1 MKLEAPHRDWLRGTA
16 ALAGIAALL
25 WILVAGR
32 PPHPTLLWMEIFNL
46 GHIPLFG
53 MVALLALVATRA
65 FLPKGPGRP
74 LRHYLLAFVVVA
86 LISLV
91 SEIAQI
97 NMASRQVEVQDAVHN
112 LLGAICFLVIRSA
125 FDPLLWESQARAP
138 RGLLLVAASLAL
150 FVASWP
156 LIELG
161 WHYGMRRAAFPR
173 IVDLDSGWQRPF
185 ISAQRA
191 DIGLV
196 PAPEAW
202 TEKSGRRVSVITFPQ
217 NPWPGVTVRE
227 LYPDWT
233 EMKAYRMQ
241 VFSTRD
247 HPVHLTLRIEDSLH
261 NYRRNDRFNRTLTIE
276 PGLNDVSIPLQE
288 IRDAPAG
295 REMDLSQIWRLILFT
310 SRPEE
315 PLQLHIS
322 DIWLE

>member
-1 MKLEAPHRDWLRGTA
+1 MSLELPRRDWVRGMA

-25 WILVAGR
+25 WVLVAGR
-32 PPHPTLLWMEIFNL
+32 PPQPTLLWKEIFNL

-53 MVALLALVATRA
+53 MVALLALVAARA
-65 FLPKGPGRP
+65 FLPAGPGRP

-125 FDPLLWESQARAP
+125 FDPLLWDSDSRAP

-150 FVASWP
+150 FVASWT
-156 LIELG
+156 LIELA
-161 WHYGMRRAAFPR
+161 WHYGMRSAAFPR
-173 IVDLDSGWQRPF
+173 IVDLDSGWQQPF

-196 PAPEAW
+196 PAPAGW
-202 TEKSGRRVSVITFPQ
+202 KEKSGHRVSVISFPQ
-217 NPWPGVTVRE
+217 NPWPGVTIRE
-227 LYPDWT
+227 VYPDWT
-233 EMKAYRMQ
+233 RMKAYRMQ
-241 VFSTRD
+241 VFSTQD
-247 HPVHLTLRIEDSLH
+247 HSVHLTIRIEDALH
-261 NYRRNDRFNRTLTIE
+261 NQRHNDRFNRTLSIE
-276 PGLNDVSIPLQE
+276 PGLNDVSIPLKD
-288 IRDAPAG
+288 IRDAPVG
-295 REMDLSQIWRLILFT
+295 REMDLSQVWQLILFT

-315 PLQLHIS
+315 PLELHIS